1 MKRILVADLIES
13 DEAGFACSKTRLVE
27 SGLPHLRPFNIGSD
41 GALDLSE
48 VYQVDPTEA
57 PKGRAQLL
65 AGDILFNNTNSAE
78 LVGKSAVV
86 TAPMTAGFSNHLTR
100 VRVDRSRVDPFWLS
114 FWLRKLQASGYF
126 TANATQWVSQAA
138 YRTSDLGKLPID
150 LPSIAKQRAAVDLL
164 SRAQGI
170 VRLRR
175 QAQQKAAEMIPAL
188 FVNMFGDPATNPKG
202 WPMRSVRE
210 MVARFEGG
218 KNLQAASE
226 GSTDYRILKV
236 SAVTSGEY
244 VEAESKPT
252 PDDYEPPPNH
262 IVREGDMLFSRANTE
277 QLVGATAVV
286 RSTNGTTL
294 LPDKLWR
301 FVWAERVEQAFMHAL
316 FQSAHVRQELGKL
329 SSGTSASMRNISQA
343 KLFELRLP
351 VPPLSQQ
358 SFFAR
363 HAEAML
369 SIQSQQALALQRAIA
384 TFDALL
390 ARAFSAERAADA
402 VHEAEG
408 AVA

>member
-1 MKRILVADLIES
+1 M
-13 DEAGFACSKTRLVE
+13 
-27 SGLPHLRPFNIGSD
+27 
-41 GALDLSE
+41 
-48 VYQVDPTEA
+48 
-57 PKGRAQLL
+57 
-65 AGDILFNNTNSAE
+65 
-78 LVGKSAVV
+78 
-86 TAPMTAGFSNHLTR
+86 TR
-100 VRVDRSRVDPFWLS
+100 VRLGDAARFINGAAFKPEDWGNDGLPIIRIQNLTGTGEHFNYTTRKVKDELVVEQGDLLVSWSATLDVYRWGGPRGLLNQHIFKVLPKPDVDPEFL
-114 FWLRKLQASGYF
+114 YF
-126 TANATQWVSQAA
+126 ALKSVIAELESKTHGSTMKHVV
-138 YRTSDLGKLPID
+138 RGDFEDTRIHLPGID
-150 LPSIAKQRAAVDLL
+150 QQRRIVDIL
-164 SRAQGI
+164 SRADGI

-175 QAQQKAAEMIPAL
+175 QAQQKAAELIPAI
-188 FVNMFGDPATNPKG
+188 FADKFGDPATNPKG

-262 IVREGDMLFSRANTE
+262 VVREGDMLFSRANTE

-286 RSTNGTTL
+286 RSTNGRTL

-358 SFFAR
+358 SVFAR
-363 HAEAML
+363 YAEAML
-369 SIQSQQALALQRAIA
+369 SIQSQQALALRRAIA

-408 AVA
+408 AVT